1 MKQRVARWIWCLTVV
16 PFLGGGGVPAQYPEK
31 KTLFTRYDIFVEYH
45 RSGRYESDVR
55 KVFGQAVEYLRARTA
70 EVRDTPRDEAPPEG
84 EDTLDRKDPG
94 AGRDDGHADG
104 SSDSDKGRG
113 KKGKERDTR
122 GRDGTEARSTAGDD
136 DGDRPEEKD
145 DKDRRD
151 RKPKLA
157 VVLSVDET
165 CLSNWNEML
174 RCRFERIPSHL
185 RAWAKERRA
194 TAVPAALE
202 FFREAR
208 ARKVAIFLVT
218 RRTKSLKKD
227 TEENL
232 QAQGFDHWK
241 DLVLLPDDYAEP
253 STALFKTAARKE
265 IEMKGYVIIANVGDH
280 DSDLTGGYAERTF
293 KLPNP
298 FYKVP

>member
-1 MKQRVARWIWCLTVV
+1 MKQRVVRWLWCLAVV
-16 PFLGGGGVPAQYPEK
+16 PLLGGGGGHAQVPEK

-55 KVFGQAVEYLRARTA
+55 KVFGQAAEYLRNRTA
-70 EVRDTPRDEAPPEG
+70 ELKDAPRDEGTPE
-84 EDTLDRKDPG
+84 EEEKDTPDRKDAGNRQNEAPADGGPDGDKGKKEKDRDARAGDG
-94 AGRDDGHADG
+94 AGAR
-104 SSDSDKGRG
+104 SSDG
-113 KKGKERDTR
+113 
-122 GRDGTEARSTAGDD
+122 DG
-136 DGDRPEEKD
+136 DGDRPEGKG
-145 DKDRRD
+145 DKAHRD

-157 VVLSVDET
+157 VILSVDET

-174 RCRFERIPSHL
+174 RCRFERVPSHL

-194 TAVPAALE
+194 TAIPAALD

-218 RRTKSLKKD
+218 RRPKSLKKD

-232 QAQGFDHWK
+232 ESQGFDHWK

-253 STALFKTAARKE
+253 STAPFKTAARKE
-265 IEMKGYVIIANVGDH
+265 IEMKGYVIIANIGDH

-298 FYKVP
+298 FYKIP

>member
-1 MKQRVARWIWCLTVV
+1 MLKQRIARWIWCLTVV
-16 PFLGGGGVPAQYPEK
+16 PLLGGGGFAQNPEK

-55 KVFGQAVEYLRARTA
+55 RVFSQAADYLRTRTA
-70 EVRDTPRDEAPPEG
+70 EVKDTPRDEALPEG
-84 EDTLDRKDPG
+84 GDTLDRRKPDSGWKDG
-94 AGRDDGHADG
+94 NTDGGPDG
-104 SSDSDKGRG
+104 DKGKE
-113 KKGKERDTR
+113 KKGKERDAR
-122 GRDGTEARSTAGDD
+122 GRDGTEARSSD
-136 DGDRPEEKD
+136 DGDDEDRLEEKD
-145 DKDRRD
+145 DKARRD

-174 RCRFERIPSHL
+174 RCRFERIPSFL

-194 TAVPAALE
+194 TAIPAALD

-241 DLVLLPDDYAEP
+241 DLVLLPEDYTEP
-253 STALFKTAARKE
+253 STAPFKTAARKE
-265 IEMKGYVIIANVGDH
+265 IEMKGYVIIANIGDH
-280 DSDLTGGYAERTF
+280 DSDLTGGYSERTF